1 MPCRRFIPLFCVILL
16 FTSPASARIGLGS
29 VGVDD
34 ATTLWPGVWELKTSI
49 EAGAAYKLDGAKLD
63 AIKVPVSLRY
73 GWQERVEIGFGVPFM
88 FQNSQTA
95 KYDGAGLSDAYAAIK
110 YQMTQNEGVTPA
122 SSTELRLGY
131 SGDQIVGSDAFSV
144 AINYALTK
152 MFSNGRSA
160 GHLNLGYTIY
170 TANRDDVFGW
180 GIGYERKLRD
190 TLRWTAGV
198 NSGMQVL
205 PGVKND
211 IMAELGIAGEVNP
224 SLEYMFAG
232 GVGVTKESPDWQIR
246 MGVTKE
252 FGRNAGEAT
261 VYRATEWNRPPAPSP
276 IEKVHLGEDA
286 ARTGDLTLAIAY
298 YREALAGD
306 SGLSSAWN
314 NMGIALYRLGRT
326 RDALEA
332 YENAAK
338 LEPANADIFFNMGL
352 AHYKLGEISS
362 ARRAFAAALKIN
374 PQHTLARSNLMSLEG
389 RTGAP

>member
-1 MPCRRFIPLFCVILL
+1 MPRHRLIPLFAAFVLAA
-16 FTSPASARIGLGS
+16 SPVSARIGLGS

-34 ATTLWPGVWELKTSI
+34 ATTLWPGTWELKTGI
-49 EAGAAYKLDGAKLD
+49 EAGAAYKLEGTKLD
-63 AIKVPVSLRY
+63 AIKVPLALRY
-73 GWQERVEIGFGVPFM
+73 GWQERVEIGFGVPFV

-95 KYDGAGLSDAYAAIK
+95 KFDGSGISDAWFALK

-122 SSTELRLGY
+122 SSTELKLGY
-131 SGDQIVGSDAFSV
+131 SGDQIVGSDAFSI

-160 GHLNLGYTIY
+160 GHLNLGYTLY
-170 TANRDDVFGW
+170 TANRTDVFSW
-180 GIGYERKLRD
+180 GLGYERRLRE
-190 TLRWTAGV
+190 TMRWTAGV

-205 PGVKND
+205 PGIRRD

-224 SLEYMFAG
+224 SLEYTLAA
-232 GVGVTKESPDWQIR
+232 GVGVTKESPDWQFR
-246 MGVTKE
+246 LGVTKE
-252 FGRNAGEAT
+252 FGRNAGAAT
-261 VYRATEWNRPPAPSP
+261 EYRATEWNRPPAPSP

-286 ARTGDLTLAIAY
+286 ARAGDLTLAIAY
-298 YREALAGD
+298 YREALATD
-306 SGLSSAWN
+306 STLVSAWN
-314 NMGIALYRLGRT
+314 NMGIALFRLGRT

-338 LEPANADIFFNMGL
+338 LDPANADIFFNMGL
-352 AHYKLGEISS
+352 AHYKLGEIAS
-362 ARRAFAAALKIN
+362 ARRAFAQALKVN